1 MFINK
6 SDIEQLKQ
14 YSIIDYLSSKGIQ
27 PSNTVGNQMVYYSP
41 LTNENTASFLVEP
54 KMNVFNDY
62 SSGQKGDIIR
72 LIQLIEQISFKD
84 AIKRLESL
92 KDSGIENTF
101 SFSGKSNSC
110 KESKIEVKS
119 ILPITNPS
127 LIQYVKQRGI
137 DINLGR
143 IYLKEVHFQNKG
155 KNYFAVGF
163 KNSSG
168 YELRNGLGFKGK
180 TANGITV
187 FDKGTLTVNLFEGFF
202 DFLSVLQYYNTNSLN
217 NTTIVLNTNSN
228 LKTFIS
234 TLTDN
239 QIINSFLDN
248 DKSGQSTVNQLIN
261 KGYNLVNQSKK
272 LYPNSKDFNDYLL
285 GKTIETV

>member
-1 MFINK
+1 MFTHK

-27 PSNTVGNQMVYYSP
+27 PFNTVGNQMVYYSP
-41 LTNENTASFLVEP
+41 LTNENTPSFLVEP
-54 KMNVFNDY
+54 TKNVFNDY

-72 LIQLIEQISFKD
+72 LIQLIEQISFND

-92 KDSGIENTF
+92 KDSVIETTF
-101 SFSGKSNSC
+101 SFSGKSNSY

-119 ILPITNPS
+119 ILPINNPL
-127 LIQYVKQRGI
+127 LIQYVEQRGI
-137 DINLGR
+137 NINLGR
-143 IYLKEVHFQNKG
+143 IYLKEVHFRNKG

-163 KNSSG
+163 QNSSG

-202 DFLSVLQYYNTNSLN
+202 DFLSALQYCNTKELK
-217 NTTIVLNTNSN
+217 NTTIVLNTNNN
-228 LKTFIS
+228 LQTFIS

-248 DKSGQSTVNQLIN
+248 DKSGELTVNQIVS
-261 KGYNLVNQSKK
+261 KGFKVFNQSEK

-285 GKTIETV
+285 GKTKITV